1 MRPEDYRSIYVHFP
15 YCETKCHYCDFFSL
29 PENRYG
35 DDERRSIYDALIAEA
50 QLVFGKNT
58 VALGAPGA
66 ETIFFGG
73 GTPSLAPIDV
83 LERLIAEL
91 PIRTES
97 IREFTL
103 EANPSSVTI
112 EKAVAWRRLG
122 IERVSLGVQA
132 LDDNRLK
139 WLGRVHSVDEIYD
152 ALEILKKAN
161 ICRVNVD
168 YILGVPDQTVE
179 LISSEL
185 SEFIKRFSFIS
196 HVSAYLLT
204 LKPSNPRFASLP
216 SEDEGLAHL
225 RMAHQTLVA
234 HGFEHYEVSNY
245 ARPGLRALH
254 NENYWLHQSY
264 CALGPSAHGYEASS
278 GVRYKNVASLHL
290 YAEKVGQG
298 QRPWEWSETIDST
311 ALETE
316 FLMLRLR
323 RSAGIDL
330 GEFTLKFP
338 HSRLFERCRNQLE
351 HLAEQGLCL
360 FSDGF
365 FRLTSEGFFVSDS
378 IIEML
383 ASRIKN

>member
-204 LKPSNPRFASLP
+204 LNHQIL
-216 SEDEGLAHL
+216 DL
-225 RMAHQTLVA
+225 R
-234 HGFEHYEVSNY
+234 
-245 ARPGLRALH
+245 R
-254 NENYWLHQSY
+254 
-264 CALGPSAHGYEASS
+264 C
-278 GVRYKNVASLHL
+278 
-290 YAEKVGQG
+290 
-298 QRPWEWSETIDST
+298 
-311 ALETE
+311 
-316 FLMLRLR
+316 RLR
-323 RSAGIDL
+323 
-330 GEFTLKFP
+330 TK
-338 HSRLFERCRNQLE
+338 
-351 HLAEQGLCL
+351 
-360 FSDGF
+360 
-365 FRLTSEGFFVSDS
+365 VW
-378 IIEML
+378 
-383 ASRIKN
+383 RI